1 MFSYSYFSKDNTYHG
16 LKIKVQFV
24 QAGLQNLPVDGNF
37 QVNIKAP
44 GTSLKFFVTL
54 LENLKFNENSHKST
68 GYQQY
73 ECSFRKNCNS
83 LSLAHQFALARG
95 TGDA

>member
-1 MFSYSYFSKDNTYHG
+1 MVWKLKFSLFKQAYKISQLMEISKWTLKHLELL
-16 LKIKVQFV
+16 LKI
-24 QAGLQNLPVDGNF
+24 
-37 QVNIKAP
+37 
-44 GTSLKFFVTL
+44 FVTL
-54 LENLKFNENSHKST
+54 LENLNFNENSRKNA
-68 GYQQY
+68 GYWRY